1 MQGLWWHVWELLA
14 ERVAMAEGGTCRKKL
29 EEEIEA
35 IEGGTCRKKLEEE
48 IEAIEADFVAGKVT
62 ALVWR
67 V

>member
-1 MQGLWWHVWELLA
+1 
-14 ERVAMAEGGTCRKKL
+14 MAEGGTCRKKL